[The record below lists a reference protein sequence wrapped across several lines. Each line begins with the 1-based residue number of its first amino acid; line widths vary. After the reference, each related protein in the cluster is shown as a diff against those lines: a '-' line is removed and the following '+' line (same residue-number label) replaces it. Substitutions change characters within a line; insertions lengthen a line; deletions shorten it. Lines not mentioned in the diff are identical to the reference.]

1 VSDDQILVWVNG
13 RVIDEREPAIL
24 ATDHGLTVGDGVFE
38 SVKIVDGRP
47 FALERHLARL
57 EISAAAISLPLPDR
71 AWLRQGIADAIAA
84 AGPRAGRLRITVT
97 SGPGPLG
104 SGRGTHGPTT
114 LVHVGPTTTWAP
126 TARVATMPWPR
137 NERSPL
143 AGVKI
148 ISYAENALAL
158 ATARAQGADE
168 AVLPNTAGHL
178 CEGSGS
184 NVFVVLDGVLYT
196 PPLTA
201 GCLPGVTRDL
211 VCEAVDVVVADLP
224 FDVVHRCEELFLTS
238 TTRGVHPVSHVD
250 ARALPSCPGPV
261 TRAAAAGLARLAA
274 ALDD

>member
-1 VSDDQILVWVNG
+1 MSDDQILVWVNG